1 MADNRC
7 KGCHDDYQVNDE
19 QITRVLSSPMF
30 ASDRCVSDGEYDAR
44 LRACFSCPK
53 LQGDTTCT
61 LCGCIV
67 QITAKLKDK
76 RCPYPGQ
83 DRWPV
88 ASSAS

>member
-7 KGCHDDYQVNDE
+7 KGCHDDYRVNEE

-30 ASDRCVSDGEYDAR
+30 TSDRACRMVSMMPVFM
-44 LRACFSCPK
+44 RAS
-53 LQGDTTCT
+53 LVQSAGDTTCT
-61 LCGCIV
+61 RGCIV

-83 DRWPV
+83 DRWSV
-88 ASSAS
+88 AHSAS

>member
-1 MADNRC
+1 MTDHRC
-7 KGCHDDYQVNDE
+7 KGCHDDYRISDK
-19 QITRVLSSPMF
+19 QIARVLSSPMF
-30 ASDRCVSDGEYDAR
+30 ASDRCVPDEEYETR
-44 LRACFSCPK
+44 LRACFSCSK

-83 DRWPV
+83 DRWTL
-88 ASSAS
+88 SNSAS